1 MFTIGINSFGI
12 AFVAGKNLDPKPA
25 TGKTAFLIFFCLIN
39 YRSSNL
45 KYIISQFWVFY
56 LDNFLNYKISTPAD
70 PILFAFNMNRKIVTN
85 VGSFTTDNDSQFV
98 IGTIYEDGFFSPL
111 NDDLMIHYTGESYI
125 ENMIDYIESL
135 DVKVNTICRGRAFS
149 AAAIILSCGT
159 GTRMMSKRSTVM
171 FHQSSSFLGGKMSDI
186 TAYLDNVKT
195 LEVSIYE
202 MLASRTKKDAA
213 WWKDNMK
220 SDLYLSAEEL
230 LEIGVI
236 DQII

>member
-1 MFTIGINSFGI
+1 MSIYDEAVKKQPLEEELEGGKLYEALHNQLGTGLDYKDSIIFINSEI
-12 AFVAGKNLDPKPA
+12 NDQSLSD
-25 TGKTAFLIFFCLIN
+25 LIIRM
-39 YRSSNL
+39 RSL
-45 KYIISQFWVFY
+45 LQH
-56 LDNFLNYKISTPAD
+56 
-70 PILFAFNMNRKIVTN
+70 RK
-85 VGSFTTDNDSQFV
+85 DKDSPV
-98 IGTIYEDGFFSPL
+98 
-111 NDDLMIHYTGESYI
+111 NLMINSPGGDVHEMLGI
-125 ENMIDYIESL
+125 IDYIESL

-149 AAAIILSCGT
+149 AAAIILTCGT
-159 GTRMMSKRSTVM
+159 GSRMMSKRSTVM

-195 LEVSIYE
+195 LEISIYE

>member
-1 MFTIGINSFGI
+1 MSIYDEAVKKQPLEEELEGGKLYEALHNQLGTGLDYKDSIIFINSEI
-12 AFVAGKNLDPKPA
+12 NDQSLSD
-25 TGKTAFLIFFCLIN
+25 LIIRM
-39 YRSSNL
+39 RSL
-45 KYIISQFWVFY
+45 LQH
-56 LDNFLNYKISTPAD
+56 
-70 PILFAFNMNRKIVTN
+70 RK
-85 VGSFTTDNDSQFV
+85 DKDSPV
-98 IGTIYEDGFFSPL
+98 
-111 NDDLMIHYTGESYI
+111 NLMINSPGGDVHEMLGI
-125 ENMIDYIESL
+125 IDYIESL

-149 AAAIILSCGT
+149 AAAIILTCGT
-159 GTRMMSKRSTVM
+159 GSRMMSKRSTVM

-220 SDLYLSAEEL
+220 SDLYLSAEQL